1 MYAFGDSKEPANDTV
16 EVMEEILMD
25 YLADVVSE
33 TASVALH
40 NSNPSQ
46 CQTALAPTRK
56 TRIQI
61 EDLRRALGRHADSK
75 KLARLEELLFMQ
87 DDMRRARKL
96 FSTEEK
102 DIEEAQLEP

>member
-1 MYAFGDSKEPANDTV
+1 M
-16 EVMEEILMD
+16 I
-25 YLADVVSE
+25 
-33 TASVALH
+33 
-40 NSNPSQ
+40 Q
-46 CQTALAPTRK
+46 CHTALAPTRK

-102 DIEEAQLEP
+102 DLQDQAHADA